1 MELFGVG
8 AAEALLVLVIAL
20 IVVGPQRFP
29 EIARQGGRYYRT
41 ARRYANE
48 VMKDVR
54 GAMADI
60 EKEIGAD
67 DLRSVRE
74 LGREMGEQARG
85 ELRAVRD
92 ETTTLAREA
101 DSDLK
106 QVRDDLTDSDNK
118 PKQQTQTV
126 LELPRPTL
134 KPVIRA
140 SSTAEAAADSGDL
153 SDAKSAAD

>member
-54 GAMADI
+54 GAMAEI
-60 EKEIGAD
+60 EQEVGAD
-67 DLRSVRE
+67 DLRSVRDI
-74 LGREMGEQARG
+74 GREMTDQARG

-92 ETTTLAREA
+92 ETTLLAKET
-101 DSDLK
+101 DEDLK
-106 QVRDDLTDSDNK
+106 QVRNDLAAGDER
-118 PKQQTQTV
+118 PAPQRQTV
-126 LELPRPTL
+126 LELPTSARKSTSAPAADTGGGTE
-134 KPVIRA
+134 PA
-140 SSTAEAAADSGDL
+140 SQTAEQG
-153 SDAKSAAD
+153 